1 MITIIVEKPSVARQI
16 SRVIG
21 AMERKVGYYG
31 GNNYCVTWAFGHLIQ
46 LAMPEAYGVVGYRQE
61 NLPIIPDMFQ
71 LVSRKDGKGKEDD
84 GVKEQLR
91 VIKNLF
97 EHTEKIIVATDAG
110 REGELIFRYLYQY
123 LDCHVPFQRLWI
135 SSLTDKAIKEGL
147 KNLKDGHDFDNLFL
161 SAKARSEADWL
172 VGINA
177 TQALTIAAGRGT
189 YSLGRVQT
197 PTLAMVCRRFLENK
211 NFKPTQFWQMHFTT
225 GGDGKAASKREQ
237 SQTCLNSAEREQPR
251 PKVRAVKFQ
260 TTERWDDKTTA
271 ESLYQQ
277 LKGYKSVVI
286 SKVECKEKTEE
297 PPLLYDL
304 TALQKDANV
313 KYGFTAEQ
321 TLAIAQ
327 KLYEAKVITYPRTS
341 SRYIPDDVYDEIP
354 KLLRTFQDN
363 EQWGALSMTI
373 CKPNTHSVDASKV
386 TDHHALLITG
396 EKLEHPSNDDK
407 KIYNMIVARMLEAF
421 SDKCEKQQTTITV
434 EVDGVQFVTKGTVIK
449 KAGWRFIQNEENDN
463 DRLPNWKEGQE
474 LVVSGWGLAEGKT
487 KPIPIHTEAT
497 LLSEMESCGKGID
510 DEELAQAIKECGIG
524 TPATRANIIETLINR
539 EYMIR
544 LNKQLIPTEKGL
556 FIYDLLKDKQIADV
570 AMTGQWEKVLSRI
583 ERGEYNAN
591 DFRKGIE
598 DYTGSIVQELL
609 SLEDKFEYSGI
620 GIPCPK
626 CGKGTMQFYKKVVK
640 CDNPACDCNVFR
652 EKAGKELTNDQ
663 LKALLK
669 EGKTGIIKG
678 FKSNQGNSFDAI
690 VKLNPETFQTEFS
703 FPERKKYVKKP
714 LSRK

>member
-1 MITIIVEKPSVARQI
+1 MITIIAEKPSVARQI
-16 SRVIG
+16 SRVVG

-46 LAMPEAYGVVGYRQE
+46 LAMPEAYGVTGFRRE
-61 NLPIIPDMFQ
+61 SLPIIPDVFQ
-71 LVSRKDGKGKEDD
+71 LVSRKDAHGKEDD

-197 PTLAMVCRRFLENK
+197 PTLAMVCHRFLENK

-225 GGDGKAASKREQ
+225 EGNGQ
-237 SQTCLNSAEREQPR
+237 
-251 PKVRAVKFQ
+251 AVKFQ
-260 TTERWDDKTTA
+260 TAERWNDKETA
-271 ESLYQQ
+271 ESIYQQ

-286 SKVECKEKTEE
+286 SKVECKDKTEE

-327 KLYEAKVITYPRTS
+327 KLYEAKAITYPRTS
-341 SRYIPDDVYDEIP
+341 SRYIPDDVCDEIP
-354 KLLRTFQDN
+354 KLQRTLQDN

-373 CKPNTHSVDASKV
+373 RKPNTRSVDASKV

-421 SDKCEKQQTTITV
+421 SEKCEKQQTTVTV
-434 EVDGVQFVTKGTVIK
+434 EVEGVPFTVKGTVIR
-449 KAGWRFIQNEENDN
+449 KAGWRFIQNEDTDN

-474 LVVSGWGLAEGKT
+474 LAVSGWGLAEGKT
-487 KPIPIHTEAT
+487 KPVPIHTEAT

-510 DEELAQAIKECGIG
+510 DEELAQAIKEYGIG

-556 FIYDLLKDKQIADV
+556 FIYDLLKNKQIADV
-570 AMTGQWEKVLSRI
+570 AMTGRWEQTLARI
-583 ERGEYNAN
+583 ERGEYNAE
-591 DFRKGIE
+591 DFRKSIE
-598 DYTGSIVQELL
+598 DYTGSIVHELL
-609 SLEDKFEYSGI
+609 SLEDKFEHSGI

-640 CDNPACDCNVFR
+640 CDNPACDCHVFR

-663 LKALLK
+663 LEALLTDS
-669 EGKTGIIKG
+669 KTGIIKG
-678 FKSNQGNSFDAI
+678 FKSKQGNSFDAI
-690 VKLNPETFQTEFS
+690 VRLNPETFQTEFE
-703 FPERKKYVKKP
+703 FPERKSQPKKGKT
-714 LSRK
+714 RK

>member
-1 MITIIVEKPSVARQI
+1 MITIIAEKPSVARQI
-16 SRVIG
+16 SRVVG

-46 LAMPEAYGVVGYRQE
+46 LAMPEAYGITGFRRE
-61 NLPIIPDMFQ
+61 SLPIIPDEFQ
-71 LVSRKDGKGKEDD
+71 LVNRKDAKGNEDA
-84 GVKEQLR
+84 GVKEQLK

-123 LDCHVPFQRLWI
+123 LGCHVPFQRLWI
-135 SSLTDKAIKEGL
+135 SSLTDKAIKEGM
-147 KNLKDGHDFDNLFL
+147 KNLKNGHDFDNLFL

-177 TQALTIAAGRGT
+177 TQALTIAAGKGT

-211 NFKPTQFWQMHFTT
+211 NFKPTPFWQMHFTT
-225 GGDGKAASKREQ
+225 GSDGNAI
-237 SQTCLNSAEREQPR
+237 
-251 PKVRAVKFQ
+251 KFQ
-260 TTERWDDKTTA
+260 TAERWEDKATVET
-271 ESLYQQ
+271 LYQH
-277 LKGYKSVVI
+277 LKGNKSVVI
-286 SKVECKEKTEE
+286 SKVECKDKTEE

-321 TLAIAQ
+321 TLGIAQ
-327 KLYEAKVITYPRTS
+327 KLYEAKAITYPRTS

-354 KLLRTFQDN
+354 KLLRTLADD

-373 CKPNTHSVDASKV
+373 RKPNRHSVDAAKV

-396 EKLEHPSNDDK
+396 EKQQYPSNDDK
-407 KIYNMIVARMLEAF
+407 KIYNLIVGRMLEAF
-421 SDKCEKQQTTITV
+421 SDKCIKELTTVTAKV
-434 EVDGVQFVTKGTVIK
+434 NDVPFVTKGTVIRQP
-449 KAGWRFIQNEENDN
+449 GWRFINNDETES

-474 LVVSGWGLAEGKT
+474 IPVSGWGLAEGKT
-487 KPIPIHTEAT
+487 KPVPIHTEAT
-497 LLSEMESCGKGID
+497 LLTEMESCGKGID
-510 DEELAQAIKECGIG
+510 DEELAQVIKDCGIG

-539 EYMIR
+539 EYIIR

-556 FIYDLLKDKQIADV
+556 FIYDLLKDRQIADV
-570 AMTGQWEKVLSRI
+570 AMTGQWEQSLAKI
-583 ERGEYNAN
+583 ERGEYSSD

-609 SLEDKFEYSGI
+609 SLEDKFEHSGI

-640 CDNPACDCNVFR
+640 CDNPACDCHVFR

-663 LKALLK
+663 LKALLTD
-669 EGKTGIIKG
+669 GKTGIIKG
-678 FKSNQGNSFDAI
+678 FKSKQGNSFDA
-690 VKLNPETFQTEFS
+690 VVTLNRETFQTEFS
-703 FPERKKYVKKP
+703 FPERKKSAKKGK
-714 LSRK
+714 SR

>member
-1 MITIIVEKPSVARQI
+1 MITIIAEKPSVARQI
-16 SRVIG
+16 SRVVG

-46 LAMPEAYGVVGYRQE
+46 LAMPEAYGITGFRRE
-61 NLPIIPDMFQ
+61 SLPIIPDEFQ
-71 LVSRKDGKGKEDD
+71 LVSRKDAKGNEDA
-84 GVKEQLR
+84 GVKEQLK

-123 LDCHVPFQRLWI
+123 LGCHVPFQRLWI
-135 SSLTDKAIKEGL
+135 SSLTDKAIKEGM

-177 TQALTIAAGRGT
+177 TQALTIAAGKGT
-189 YSLGRVQT
+189 YSIGRVQT

-211 NFKPTQFWQMHFTT
+211 NFKPTPFWQMHFTT
-225 GGDGKAASKREQ
+225 EEKGMSF
-237 SQTCLNSAEREQPR
+237 
-251 PKVRAVKFQ
+251 KFQ
-260 TTERWDDKTTA
+260 TAERWEDKATA
-271 ESLYQQ
+271 EALFQQ
-277 LKGYKSVVI
+277 LKGNKSVVI

-321 TLAIAQ
+321 TLGIAQ
-327 KLYEAKVITYPRTS
+327 KLYEAKAITYPRTS

-354 KLLRTFQDN
+354 KLLRTLAED

-373 CKPNTHSVDASKV
+373 RKPGRHSVDAAKV

-396 EKLEHPSNDDK
+396 EKLQYPSNDDK
-407 KIYNMIVARMLEAF
+407 KIYNLIVGRMLEAF
-421 SDKCEKQQTTITV
+421 SDKCIKELTTVTAKV
-434 EVDGVQFVTKGTVIK
+434 NDVPFVTKGTVIRQP
-449 KAGWRFIQNEENDN
+449 GWRFINNEETDS

-474 LVVSGWGLAEGKT
+474 IPVSGRGLAEGKT
-487 KPIPIHTEAT
+487 KPVPIHTEAT
-497 LLSEMESCGKGID
+497 LLTEMESCGKGID
-510 DEELAQAIKECGIG
+510 DEELAQVIKDCGIG

-539 EYMIR
+539 EYIIR

-556 FIYDLLKDKQIADV
+556 FIYDLLKQIADV
-570 AMTGQWEKVLSRI
+570 AMTGQWEQSLAKI
-583 ERGEYNAN
+583 ERGEYSPD

-598 DYTGSIVQELL
+598 DYTDSIVQELL
-609 SLEDKFEYSGI
+609 SLEDRFEHSGI

-640 CDNPACDCNVFR
+640 CDNPACDCHVFR

-663 LKALLK
+663 LKALLTD
-669 EGKTGIIKG
+669 GKTGIIKG
-678 FKSNQGNSFDAI
+678 FKSKQGNSFDA
-690 VKLNPETFQTEFS
+690 VVTLNRETFQTEFS
-703 FPERKKYVKKP
+703 FPERKKSAKKGK
-714 LSRK
+714 SR

>member
-1 MITIIVEKPSVARQI
+1 MITIIAEKPSVARQI
-16 SRVIG
+16 SRVVG

-46 LAMPEAYGVVGYRQE
+46 LAMPEAYGVTGFRRE
-61 NLPIIPDMFQ
+61 SLPIIPDVFQ
-71 LVSRKDGKGKEDD
+71 LVNRKDAKGKEDD

-123 LDCHVPFQRLWI
+123 LGCHVPFQRLWI
-135 SSLTDKAIKEGL
+135 SSLTDKAIKDGMN
-147 KNLKDGHDFDNLFL
+147 NLRDGNDFDNLYL

-177 TQALTIAAGRGT
+177 TQALTIAAGKGT

-211 NFKPTQFWQMHFTT
+211 NFVPTPFWQMHFTT
-225 GGDGKAASKREQ
+225 EGDGK
-237 SQTCLNSAEREQPR
+237 
-251 PKVRAVKFQ
+251 AVKFQ
-260 TTERWDDKTTA
+260 TADRWKDKEVA
-271 ESLYQQ
+271 EALYQK
-277 LKGYKSVVI
+277 LKSANNVTI

-304 TALQKDANV
+304 TTLQKDANI

-327 KLYEAKVITYPRTS
+327 KLYEAKAITYPRTS

-354 KLLRTFQDN
+354 KLLRTLADS

-373 CKPNTHSVDASKV
+373 RRPNRHSVDASKV

-396 EKLEHPSNDDK
+396 EKPQYPSNDDK
-407 KIYNMIVARMLEAF
+407 KIYNLIIARMLEAF
-421 SDKCEKQQTTITV
+421 SGKCVKELTTVTV
-434 EVDGVQFVTKGTVIK
+434 DVSGIPFVAKGTVIRQQ
-449 KAGWRFIQNEENDN
+449 GWRFINNDETDT
-463 DRLPNWKEGQE
+463 DRLPNWKESQE
-474 LVVSGWGLAEGKT
+474 LHVTGWGLAEGKT
-487 KPIPIHTEAT
+487 KPVAIHTEAT
-497 LLSEMESCGKGID
+497 LLSEMEHCGKNID
-510 DEELAQAIKECGIG
+510 DENLAQAIKDCGIG
-524 TPATRANIIETLINR
+524 TPATRAAIIETLINR

-556 FIYDLLKDKQIADV
+556 FIYDLLKDKQIADF
-570 AMTGQWEKVLSRI
+570 AMTGQWEQSLARI
-583 ERGEYNAN
+583 ERGEYSAEN
-591 DFRKGIE
+591 FRKGIE
-598 DYTGSIVQELL
+598 DYTGSIVGELL
-609 SLEDKFEYSGI
+609 SLEDRFVHSGI

-640 CDNPACDCNVFR
+640 CDNPACDCHVFR
-652 EKAGKELTNDQ
+652 EKAGKELTDAQ
-663 LKALLK
+663 LKDLLK
-669 EGKTGIIKG
+669 DRKTGLIKG
-678 FKSNQGNSFDAI
+678 FKSKQGNSFDAI
-690 VKLNPETFQTEFS
+690 VCLNDQFETEFS
-703 FPERKKYVKKP
+703 FPQKKKFTKKVQ
-714 LSRK
+714 SRK

>member
-1 MITIIVEKPSVARQI
+1 MITIIAEKPSVARQI
-16 SRVIG
+16 SRVVG

-46 LAMPEAYGVVGYRQE
+46 LAMPEAYGMTGFRRE
-61 NLPIIPDMFQ
+61 SLPIIPELFQ
-71 LVSRKDGKGKEDD
+71 LVSRKDAKGKEDD
-84 GVKEQLR
+84 GVKGQVR

-197 PTLAMVCRRFLENK
+197 PTLAMVCHRFLENK

-225 GGDGKAASKREQ
+225 EDDGG
-237 SQTCLNSAEREQPR
+237 
-251 PKVRAVKFQ
+251 VVKFM
-260 TTERWDDKTTA
+260 TTERWNDKATA

-277 LKGYKSVVI
+277 LKGNKNVVI
-286 SKVECKEKTEE
+286 SKVECKDKTEE

-313 KYGFTAEQ
+313 RYGFTAEQ

-327 KLYEAKVITYPRTS
+327 KLYEAKAITYPRTS

-354 KLLRTFQDN
+354 KLLRTLQDN

-373 CKPNTHSVDASKV
+373 RKPNTRSVDASKV

-421 SDKCEKQQTTITV
+421 SEKCEKQQTTIMV

-449 KAGWRFIQNEENDN
+449 KAGWRFIQNEETDN

-474 LVVSGWGLAEGKT
+474 LAVSGWGLAEGKT
-487 KPIPIHTEAT
+487 KPVPIHTEAT

-539 EYMIR
+539 EYIIR

-556 FIYDLLKDKQIADV
+556 FIYDLLKDRQIADV
-570 AMTGQWEKVLSRI
+570 AMTGQWEQSLARI

-598 DYTGSIVQELL
+598 DYTTGIVQELL
-609 SLEDKFEYSGI
+609 SLEDRFEHSGI

-640 CDNPACDCNVFR
+640 CDNPACDCHVFR

-663 LKALLK
+663 LKALLTD
-669 EGKTGIIKG
+669 GKTGIIKG
-678 FKSNQGNSFDAI
+678 FKSKQGNSFDAI

-703 FPERKKYVKKP
+703 FPERKKSAKKGK
-714 LSRK
+714 SR

>member
-1 MITIIVEKPSVARQI
+1 MITIIAEKPSVARQI
-16 SRVIG
+16 SRVVG
-21 AMERKVGYYG
+21 ATQRKVGYYG
-31 GNNYCVTWAFGHLIQ
+31 GNGYCVTWVFGHLVQ
-46 LAMPEAYGVVGYRQE
+46 LALPDAYGIKGFRRE
-61 NLPIIPDMFQ
+61 SLPIVPDDFK
-71 LVSRKDGKGKEDD
+71 LVIRQGKNADD
-84 GVKEQLR
+84 EYGVQEQIK

-97 EHTEKIIVATDAG
+97 EHSDSIIVATDAG

-135 SSLTDKAIKEGL
+135 SSLTDKAIKDGMN
-147 KNLKDGHDFDNLFL
+147 NLRNGHDFDNLYL

-177 TQALTIAAGRGT
+177 TQALTIAAGKGT

-211 NFKPTQFWQMHFTT
+211 DFVPTPFWQMHFTSE
-225 GGDGKAASKREQ
+225 GDGKA
-237 SQTCLNSAEREQPR
+237 
-251 PKVRAVKFQ
+251 VKFL
-260 TTERWDDKTTA
+260 TSERWNDKEVA
-271 ESLYQQ
+271 EALYQQ
-277 LKGYKSVVI
+277 LKGNRNVVI

-304 TALQKDANV
+304 TALQKEANI

-327 KLYEAKVITYPRTS
+327 KLYEAKAITYPRTS

-354 KLLRTFQDN
+354 KLLKTLDN
-363 EQWGALSMTI
+363 DEQWGALAMTI
-373 CKPNTHSVDASKV
+373 SKPNRRSVDASKV

-407 KIYNMIVARMLEAF
+407 KIYNMIVSRMLEAF
-421 SDKCEKQQTTITV
+421 SEKCVKELTAVTIDINDV
-434 EVDGVQFVTKGTVIK
+434 SFVAKGTVIH
-449 KAGWRFIQNEENDN
+449 KAGWRFINNDETDT
-463 DRLPNWKEGQE
+463 DRLPNWNEGCE
-474 LVVSGWGLAEGKT
+474 LPISGWGLAEGKT
-487 KPIPIHTEAT
+487 KAVPIHTEAT
-497 LLSEMESCGKGID
+497 LLSEMENCGKSVD
-510 DEELAQAIKECGIG
+510 DNSISEALKDCGIG
-524 TPATRANIIETLINR
+524 TPATRAAIIETLINR

-570 AMTGQWEKVLSRI
+570 AMTGQWEQSLAGI
-583 ERGEYNAN
+583 ERGEYSAE

-598 DYTGSIVQELL
+598 DYTGSIVGELL
-609 SLEDKFEYSGI
+609 SLEERFEHSGI

-640 CDNPACDCNVFR
+640 CDNPACDCHVFR

-663 LKALLK
+663 LKALLTD
-669 EGKTGIIKG
+669 GRTGIIKD
-678 FKSNQGNSFDAI
+678 FKSKQGNSFDA
-690 VKLNPETFQTEFS
+690 VVTLNRETFQTEFS
-703 FPERKKYVKKP
+703 FPERKSQSKKGK
-714 LSRK
+714 SRK

>member
-1 MITIIVEKPSVARQI
+1 MCKTTESIYYHTMITIIAEKPSVARQI
-16 SRVIG
+16 SRVVG

-46 LAMPEAYGVVGYRQE
+46 LAMPEAYGVVGFRQE

-71 LVSRKDGKGKEDD
+71 LVSRKDAKGKEDD

-177 TQALTIAAGRGT
+177 TQALTIAAGRDT

-225 GGDGKAASKREQ
+225 EGDGNAI
-237 SQTCLNSAEREQPR
+237 
-251 PKVRAVKFQ
+251 KFL
-260 TTERWDDKTTA
+260 TTGRWNDKTKA
-271 ESLYQQ
+271 ENLYQQ
-277 LKGYKSVVI
+277 LKGYKSAVI
-286 SKVECKEKTEE
+286 SKVECKEKAEE

-313 KYGFTAEQ
+313 RYGFTAEQ
-321 TLAIAQ
+321 TLAIVQ
-327 KLYEAKVITYPRTS
+327 KLYEAKAITYPRTS
-341 SRYIPDDVYDEIP
+341 SRFIPDDVYDEIP
-354 KLLRTFQDN
+354 KLLRTLQDN

-373 CKPNTHSVDASKV
+373 RKPNTHSVDASKV

-396 EKLEHPSNDDK
+396 EKQEHPSNDDK

-421 SDKCEKQQTTITV
+421 SEKCEKQQTTIAV

-449 KAGWRFIQNEENDN
+449 KAGWRFIQNEETDN

-487 KPIPIHTEAT
+487 KPVPIHTEAT
-497 LLSEMESCGKGID
+497 LLSEMESCGKGIE

-524 TPATRANIIETLINR
+524 TPATRASIIETLISR

-556 FIYDLLKDKQIADV
+556 FIYDLLKDKQIANV
-570 AMTGQWEKVLSRI
+570 AMTGQWEQTLARI
-583 ERGEYNAN
+583 ERGEYSSD

-598 DYTGSIVQELL
+598 DYTTDIVQELL
-609 SLEDKFEYSGI
+609 SLEDKFEHSGI

-640 CDNPACDCNVFR
+640 CDNPACECHVFR

-663 LKALLK
+663 LKALLT

-678 FKSNQGNSFDAI
+678 FKSKQGNAFDAVVI
-690 VKLNPETFQTEFS
+690 LNRETYQTEFS
-703 FPERKKYVKKP
+703 FPEQKKNVKKP

>member
-1 MITIIVEKPSVARQI
+1 MITIIAEKPSVARQI
-16 SRVIG
+16 SRVVG

-46 LAMPEAYGVVGYRQE
+46 LAMPEAYGVVGFLQE

-71 LVSRKDGKGKEDD
+71 LVSRKNAKGKEDD

-123 LDCHVPFQRLWI
+123 LGCHVPFQRLWI

-197 PTLAMVCRRFLENK
+197 PTLAMVCHRFLENK

-225 GGDGKAASKREQ
+225 EDKSK
-237 SQTCLNSAEREQPR
+237 
-251 PKVRAVKFQ
+251 AVKFQ
-260 TTERWDDKTTA
+260 TTERWNDKETA
-271 ESLYQQ
+271 ESIYQQ

-286 SKVECKEKTEE
+286 SKVECKDKTEE

-327 KLYEAKVITYPRTS
+327 KLYEAKAITYPRTS

-354 KLLRTFQDN
+354 KLLRTLQDN

-373 CKPNTHSVDASKV
+373 RKPNTRSVDASKV

-396 EKLEHPSNDDK
+396 EKLGHPSNDDK

-434 EVDGVQFVTKGTVIK
+434 EVDGVQFVIKGTVLK
-449 KAGWRFIQNEENDN
+449 EAGWRFIQNEETDN
-463 DRLPNWKEGQE
+463 NHLPNWKEGQE
-474 LVVSGWGLAEGKT
+474 LAISGWGLAEGKT
-487 KPIPIHTEAT
+487 KPVPIHTEAS
-497 LLSEMESCGKGID
+497 LLSEMESCGKGIN

-556 FIYDLLKDKQIADV
+556 FIYGLLKDKQIADV
-570 AMTGQWEKVLSRI
+570 AMTGQWEKALSRI

-598 DYTGSIVQELL
+598 DFTGCIVQELL
-609 SLEDKFEYSGI
+609 SLEDKFEHSGI
-620 GIPCPK
+620 GITCPK

-640 CDNPACDCNVFR
+640 CDNPACDCHVFR

-663 LKALLK
+663 LKALLTD
-669 EGKTGIIKG
+669 GKTGIIKG
-678 FKSNQGNSFDAI
+678 FKSKQGNSFDAI

-703 FPERKKYVKKP
+703 FPERKKSAKKGK
-714 LSRK
+714 SR

>member
-1 MITIIVEKPSVARQI
+1 MITIIAEKPSVARQI
-16 SRVIG
+16 SRVVG

-46 LAMPEAYGVVGYRQE
+46 LAMPEAYGVTGFRRE
-61 NLPIIPDMFQ
+61 SLPIIPEMFQ
-71 LVSRKDGKGKEDD
+71 LVSRKDAKGKEDD

-123 LDCHVPFQRLWI
+123 LGCHVPFQRLWI

-197 PTLAMVCRRFLENK
+197 PTLAMVCHRFLENK

-225 GGDGKAASKREQ
+225 EGDGK
-237 SQTCLNSAEREQPR
+237 
-251 PKVRAVKFQ
+251 AVKFQ
-260 TTERWDDKTTA
+260 TTERWNDKETA

-277 LKGYKSVVI
+277 LKGNKNVVI
-286 SKVECKEKTEE
+286 TKVECKEKTEE

-327 KLYEAKVITYPRTS
+327 KLYEAKAITYPRTS

-354 KLLRTFQDN
+354 KLLRTLQDN

-373 CKPNTHSVDASKV
+373 RKPNSHSVDASKV

-407 KIYNMIVARMLEAF
+407 IIYNMIVARMLEAF
-421 SDKCEKQQTTITV
+421 SEKCEKQQTTVTV
-434 EVDGVQFVTKGTVIK
+434 EVEGVPFTVKGTVIR
-449 KAGWRFIQNEENDN
+449 KAGWRFIQNEDTDN

-474 LVVSGWGLAEGKT
+474 LAVSGWGLAEGKT
-487 KPIPIHTEAT
+487 KPVPIHTEAT

-570 AMTGQWEKVLSRI
+570 AMTGRWEQTLARI
-583 ERGEYNAN
+583 EQGEYGAN

-598 DYTGSIVQELL
+598 DYTAGIVQELL
-609 SLEDKFEYSGI
+609 SLEDKFEHSGI

-640 CDNPACDCNVFR
+640 CDNPACDCHVFR
-652 EKAGKELTNDQ
+652 EKAGKELTDAQ
-663 LKALLK
+663 LKDLIRD
-669 EGKTGIIKG
+669 GKTGIIKG
-678 FKSNQGNSFDAI
+678 FKSKQGNSFDA
-690 VKLNPETFQTEFS
+690 VVTFNRETYQTEFS
-703 FPERKKYVKKP
+703 FPERKKSVKKP

>member
-1 MITIIVEKPSVARQI
+1 MYKTTESIYNHTMITIIAEKPSVARQI
-16 SRVIG
+16 SRVVG

-46 LAMPEAYGVVGYRQE
+46 LAMPEAYGVAGFRRE
-61 NLPIIPDMFQ
+61 SLPIIPDMFQ
-71 LVSRKDGKGKEDD
+71 LVSRKDAKGKEDD

-123 LDCHVPFQRLWI
+123 LGCNVPFQRLWI

-147 KNLKDGHDFDNLFL
+147 KNLKDGHDFDKLFL

-197 PTLAMVCRRFLENK
+197 PTLAMVCHRFLENK
-211 NFKPTQFWQMHFTT
+211 KFKPTQFWQMHFTT
-225 GGDGKAASKREQ
+225 GGDGKA
-237 SQTCLNSAEREQPR
+237 
-251 PKVRAVKFQ
+251 VKFL
-260 TTERWDDKTTA
+260 TADRWNDKTTA
-271 ESLYQQ
+271 ENLYQQ

-286 SKVECKEKTEE
+286 SKVECKEKAEE

-304 TALQKDANV
+304 TTLQKDANV
-313 KYGFTAEQ
+313 RYGFTAEQ
-321 TLAIAQ
+321 TLTIAQ
-327 KLYEAKVITYPRTS
+327 KLYEAKAITYPRTS
-341 SRYIPDDVYDEIP
+341 SRYISDDVYDEIP
-354 KLLRTFQDN
+354 KLLRTLQNN

-373 CKPNTHSVDASKV
+373 RKPNTHSVDASKV

-434 EVDGVQFVTKGTVIK
+434 KVDGVQFVTKGTVIK
-449 KAGWRFIQNEENDN
+449 KAGWRFIQNEETNN

-474 LVVSGWGLAEGKT
+474 LAVSGWGMAEGKT
-487 KPIPIHTEAT
+487 KPVPIHTEAT
-497 LLSEMESCGKGID
+497 LLSEMESCGKGIE
-510 DEELAQAIKECGIG
+510 DEELAKAIKECGIG

-570 AMTGQWEKVLSRI
+570 AMTGQWEKALSRI
-583 ERGEYNAN
+583 ERGEYNSN

-609 SLEDKFEYSGI
+609 SLEDKFEHSGI

-640 CDNPACDCNVFR
+640 CDNPACDCHVFR
-652 EKAGKELTNDQ
+652 EKAGKELTNEQ
-663 LKALLK
+663 LKALLA

-678 FKSNQGNSFDAI
+678 FKSKQGNSFDAVVI
-690 VKLNPETFQTEFS
+690 LNRETYQTEFS

>member
-1 MITIIVEKPSVARQI
+1 MITIIAEKPSVARQI
-16 SRVIG
+16 SRVVG

-31 GNNYCVTWAFGHLIQ
+31 GNGYCVTWAFGHLIQ
-46 LAMPEAYGVVGYRQE
+46 LAMPEAYGITGFRRE
-61 NLPIIPDMFQ
+61 SLPIMPQELQ
-71 LVSRKDGKGKEDD
+71 LVTRKDGKGKEDD

-97 EHTEKIIVATDAG
+97 AHSDSIIVATDAG

-147 KNLKDGHDFDNLFL
+147 KNLKDGHDFDNLYL

-177 TQALTIAAGRGT
+177 TQALTIAAGKGT

-197 PTLAMVCRRFLENK
+197 PTLAMVCRRFTENK
-211 NFKPTQFWQMHFTT
+211 DFKPKAFWQMHFTT
-225 GGDGKAASKREQ
+225 EGDSK
-237 SQTCLNSAEREQPR
+237 
-251 PKVRAVKFQ
+251 AVKFQ
-260 TTERWDDKTTA
+260 TTERWEDKATA
-271 ESLYQQ
+271 EALYQQ
-277 LKGYKSVVI
+277 LKENKSVVI

-313 KYGFTAEQ
+313 KYVFTAEQ
-321 TLAIAQ
+321 TLGIAQ
-327 KLYEAKVITYPRTS
+327 KLYEAKAITYPRTS

-354 KLLRTFQDN
+354 KLLRTLADN

-373 CKPNTHSVDASKV
+373 RKPNRHSVDAAKV

-396 EKLEHPSNDDK
+396 EKLQYPSNDDK
-407 KIYNMIVARMLEAF
+407 KIYNLIVGRMLEAF
-421 SDKCEKQQTTITV
+421 SDKCIKELTTVTA
-434 EVDGVQFVTKGTVIK
+434 EVNDVPFVTKGTVIRQP
-449 KAGWRFIQNEENDN
+449 GWRFINNDETDS
-463 DRLPNWKEGQE
+463 DRLPNLKEGQE
-474 LVVSGWGLAEGKT
+474 IPVSGWGLTEGKT
-487 KPIPIHTEAT
+487 KPTPIHTEAT
-497 LLSEMESCGKGID
+497 LLTEMESCGKGIG
-510 DEELAQAIKECGIG
+510 DEELAQAIKDCGIG

-556 FIYDLLKDKQIADV
+556 FIYDLLKDRQIADV
-570 AMTGQWEKVLSRI
+570 AMTGQWEQSLARI
-583 ERGEYNAN
+583 ERGEYSAD

-598 DYTGSIVQELL
+598 DYTTGIVQELL
-609 SLEDKFEYSGI
+609 SLEDKFEHSGI

-626 CGKGTMQFYKKVVK
+626 CGKGTTQFYKKVVK
-640 CDNPACDCNVFR
+640 CDNPACDCHVFR

-663 LKALLK
+663 LKALLTD
-669 EGKTGIIKG
+669 GKTGIVKG
-678 FKSNQGNSFDAI
+678 FKSKQGNSFDAI
-690 VKLNPETFQTEFS
+690 VKLNPETFLTEFE
-703 FPERKKYVKKP
+703 FPERKKSAKKP
-714 LSRK
+714 QSRK

>member
-1 MITIIVEKPSVARQI
+1 MITIIAEKPSVARQI
-16 SRVIG
+16 SRVVG

-46 LAMPEAYGVVGYRQE
+46 LAMPEAYGVTGFRRE
-61 NLPIIPDMFQ
+61 ALPIIPDVFQ
-71 LVSRKDGKGKEDD
+71 LVSRKDAKGKEDN

-123 LDCHVPFQRLWI
+123 LGCHVPFQRLWI

-147 KNLKDGHDFDNLFL
+147 KNLKDGHDYDNLFL

-177 TQALTIAAGRGT
+177 TQALTIAAGKGT

-211 NFKPTQFWQMHFTT
+211 NFVPTPFWQMHFTT
-225 GGDGKAASKREQ
+225 EGDGE
-237 SQTCLNSAEREQPR
+237 
-251 PKVRAVKFQ
+251 AVKFM
-260 TTERWDDKTTA
+260 TAERWKNKADA
-271 ESLYQQ
+271 ETFYQK
-277 LKGYKSVVI
+277 LKSANSVAI
-286 SKVECKEKTEE
+286 TKVECKEKTEE

-304 TALQKDANV
+304 TTLQKDANV

-327 KLYEAKVITYPRTS
+327 KLYEAKAITYPRTS

-354 KLLRTFQDN
+354 KLLRTLTDN

-373 CKPNTHSVDASKV
+373 RKPNRHSVDASKV

-396 EKLEHPSNDDK
+396 EKPQYPSNDDK
-407 KIYNMIVARMLEAF
+407 NIYNLIVARMLEAF
-421 SDKCEKQQTTITV
+421 SDKCVKELTTITV
-434 EVDGVQFVTKGTVIK
+434 DVDGIPFVAMGTVIRQQ
-449 KAGWRFIQNEENDN
+449 GWRFIMNEDTDA

-474 LVVSGWGLAEGKT
+474 LHVTGWGLAEGKT
-487 KPIPIHTEAT
+487 KP
-497 LLSEMESCGKGID
+497 
-510 DEELAQAIKECGIG
+510 
-524 TPATRANIIETLINR
+524 TRAAIIETLINR

-544 LNKQLIPTEKGL
+544 LNKHLIPTEKGL

-570 AMTGQWEKVLSRI
+570 AMTGQWEQSLARI
-583 ERGEYNAN
+583 ERGEYSAE

-598 DYTGSIVQELL
+598 DYTGSIVSELL
-609 SLEDKFEYSGI
+609 SLEDRFEHNGI

-640 CDNPACDCNVFR
+640 CDNPACDCHVFR
-652 EKAGKELTNDQ
+652 EK
-663 LKALLK
+663 
-669 EGKTGIIKG
+669 
-678 FKSNQGNSFDAI
+678 S
-690 VKLNPETFQTEFS
+690 
-703 FPERKKYVKKP
+703 
-714 LSRK
+714 

>member
-1 MITIIVEKPSVARQI
+1 MIST
-16 SRVIG
+16 
-21 AMERKVGYYG
+21 
-31 GNNYCVTWAFGHLIQ
+31 
-46 LAMPEAYGVVGYRQE
+46 
-61 NLPIIPDMFQ
+61 
-71 LVSRKDGKGKEDD
+71 
-84 GVKEQLR
+84 
-91 VIKNLF
+91 
-97 EHTEKIIVATDAG
+97 
-110 REGELIFRYLYQY
+110 
-123 LDCHVPFQRLWI
+123 I
-135 SSLTDKAIKEGL
+135 SSCLPK
-147 KNLKDGHDFDNLFL
+147 H
-161 SAKARSEADWL
+161 ADWL

-197 PTLAMVCRRFLENK
+197 PTMAMVCRRFLENK

-225 GGDGKAASKREQ
+225 GGDGKA
-237 SQTCLNSAEREQPR
+237 
-251 PKVRAVKFQ
+251 VKFL
-260 TTERWDDKTTA
+260 TADRWNDKTTA
-271 ESLYQQ
+271 ENLYQQ
-277 LKGYKSVVI
+277 LKGNKSVVI
-286 SKVECKEKTEE
+286 SKVECKEKADE

-313 KYGFTAEQ
+313 RYGFTAEQ
-321 TLAIAQ
+321 TLTIAQ

-354 KLLRTFQDN
+354 KLLRTLQDN

-373 CKPNTHSVDASKV
+373 RKPNTHSVNASKV

-449 KAGWRFIQNEENDN
+449 KAGWRFIQNEETDN

-474 LVVSGWGLAEGKT
+474 LAVSGWGLAEGKT
-487 KPIPIHTEAT
+487 KPVPIHTEAT
-497 LLSEMESCGKGID
+497 LLSEMESCGKGIE

-544 LNKQLIPTEKGL
+544 LNRQLIPTEKGL

-570 AMTGQWEKVLSRI
+570 AMTGQWEQSLARI
-583 ERGEYNAN
+583 ERGEYSAK

-598 DYTGSIVQELL
+598 DYTGCIVQELL
-609 SLEDKFEYSGI
+609 SLEDKFQHSGI

-626 CGKGTMQFYKKVVK
+626 CGKGTMLFYKKVVK
-640 CDNPACDCNVFR
+640 CDNPACDCHVFR

-663 LKALLK
+663 LKSLLT
-669 EGKTGIIKG
+669 EGRTGIIKG
-678 FKSNQGNSFDAI
+678 FKSKQGNSFDA
-690 VKLNPETFQTEFS
+690 VVTLNGETFQTEFS
-703 FPERKKYVKKP
+703 FPERKKTSKKP
-714 LSRK
+714 QSRK

>member
-1 MITIIVEKPSVARQI
+1 MITIIAEKPSVARQI
-16 SRVIG
+16 SRVVG

-46 LAMPEAYGVVGYRQE
+46 LAMPEAYGITGFRRE
-61 NLPIIPDMFQ
+61 SLPIIPDEFQ
-71 LVSRKDGKGKEDD
+71 LISRKDAKGKENE
-84 GVKEQLR
+84 GVKEQLK

-147 KNLKDGHDFDNLFL
+147 KNLKDGHDFDNLYL

-177 TQALTIAAGRGT
+177 TQALTIAAGKGT

-197 PTLAMVCRRFLENK
+197 PTLAMVCRRFRENK
-211 NFKPTQFWQMHFTT
+211 DFKPQAFWQMHFTT
-225 GGDGKAASKREQ
+225 EGDGK
-237 SQTCLNSAEREQPR
+237 
-251 PKVRAVKFQ
+251 AVKFQ
-260 TTERWDDKTTA
+260 TTDRWEDKANA
-271 ESLYQQ
+271 ETLYQQ
-277 LKGYKSVVI
+277 LKGNKSVVI
-286 SKVECKEKTEE
+286 TKVECKEKTEE

-304 TALQKDANV
+304 TSLQKDANV

-327 KLYEAKVITYPRTS
+327 KLYEAKAITYPRTS

-354 KLLRTFQDN
+354 KLLRTLADN

-373 CKPNTHSVDASKV
+373 RKPSRRSVDASKV

-396 EKLEHPSNDDK
+396 EKPQYPSNDDK
-407 KIYNMIVARMLEAF
+407 KIYNLIVGRMLEAF
-421 SDKCEKQQTTITV
+421 SDKCVKQMTTVTI
-434 EVDGVQFVTKGTVIK
+434 EIDGVPFVAKGMVIQQS
-449 KAGWRFIQNEENDN
+449 GWRFINNEETNT
-463 DRLPNWKEGQE
+463 DRLPNWKEGQM
-474 LVVSGWGLAEGKT
+474 LPVTGWGLAEGKT
-487 KPIPIHTEAT
+487 KPLPIHTEAT
-497 LLSEMESCGKGID
+497 LLSEMESCGKGIE
-510 DEELAQAIKECGIG
+510 DEELAHAIKECGIG
-524 TPATRANIIETLINR
+524 TPATRANIIETLIAR

-556 FIYDLLKDKQIADV
+556 FIYDLLKDRQITDV
-570 AMTGQWEKVLSRI
+570 TMTGQWEQSLARI
-583 ERGEYNAN
+583 ERGEYSAE

-598 DYTGSIVQELL
+598 NYTGSIVQELL
-609 SLEDKFEYSGI
+609 SLEDRFDHSGI

-640 CDNPACDCNVFR
+640 CDNPACDCHIFR

-663 LKALLK
+663 LKALLT
-669 EGKTGIIKG
+669 EGRTGIIKG
-678 FKSNQGNSFDAI
+678 FKSKQGNSFDA
-690 VKLNPETFQTEFS
+690 VVTLNRDTFQTEFS
-703 FPERKKYVKKP
+703 FPERKKSAKKP
-714 LSRK
+714 QSRK

>member
-1 MITIIVEKPSVARQI
+1 MITIIAEKPSVARQI
-16 SRVIG
+16 SRVVG
-21 AMERKVGYYG
+21 ALERKVGYYG

-46 LAMPEAYGVVGYRQE
+46 LAMPEAYGVAGFRQE

-71 LVSRKDGKGKEDD
+71 LVSRKDSKGKEDD

-135 SSLTDKAIKEGL
+135 SSLTDKAIKEGM

-177 TQALTIAAGRGT
+177 TQALTIAAGKGT

-225 GGDGKAASKREQ
+225 EGDGK
-237 SQTCLNSAEREQPR
+237 
-251 PKVRAVKFQ
+251 AVKFQ
-260 TTERWDDKTTA
+260 TTERWNDKETA
-271 ESLYQQ
+271 ESLYQK
-277 LKGYKSVVI
+277 LKGNKSVVI
-286 SKVECKEKTEE
+286 SKVECKEKAEE

-313 KYGFTAEQ
+313 RYGFTAEQ
-321 TLAIAQ
+321 TLTIAQ

-354 KLLRTFQDN
+354 KLLRTLQDN

-373 CKPNTHSVDASKV
+373 RKPNTHSVDDSKV

-449 KAGWRFIQNEENDN
+449 KAGWRFIQNEETDN
-463 DRLPNWKEGQE
+463 DRLPNWKEGLE
-474 LVVSGWGLAEGKT
+474 LAVSGWGLAEGKT
-487 KPIPIHTEAT
+487 KPVPIHTEAT
-497 LLSEMESCGKGID
+497 LLSEMESCGKGIN

-524 TPATRANIIETLINR
+524 TPATRASIIETLIAR

-556 FIYDLLKDKQIADV
+556 FIYDLLKGKQIANV
-570 AMTGQWEKVLSRI
+570 AMTGQWEKALSRI

-609 SLEDKFEYSGI
+609 SLEDKFEHSSI

-640 CDNPACDCNVFR
+640 CDNPACDCHVFR

-663 LKALLK
+663 LKALLTD
-669 EGKTGIIKG
+669 GKTGIIKG
-678 FKSNQGNSFDAI
+678 FKSKQGNSFDAVVI
-690 VKLNPETFQTEFS
+690 LNRETFQTEFS
-703 FPERKKYVKKP
+703 FPERKKTAKKGK
-714 LSRK
+714 SR

>member
-1 MITIIVEKPSVARQI
+1 MITIIAEKPSVARQI
-16 SRVIG
+16 SRVVG

-46 LAMPEAYGVVGYRQE
+46 LAMPEAYGVTGFRRE
-61 NLPIIPDMFQ
+61 ALPIIPDVFQ
-71 LVSRKDGKGKEDD
+71 LVSRKDAKGKEDD

-123 LDCHVPFQRLWI
+123 LGCHVPFQRLWI

-147 KNLKDGHDFDNLFL
+147 KNLKDGHDYDNLFL

-177 TQALTIAAGRGT
+177 TQALTIAAGKGT

-211 NFKPTQFWQMHFTT
+211 NFVPTLFWQMHFTT
-225 GGDGKAASKREQ
+225 EGDGE
-237 SQTCLNSAEREQPR
+237 
-251 PKVRAVKFQ
+251 AVKFLAA
-260 TTERWDDKTTA
+260 ERWKDRADA
-271 ESLYQQ
+271 EAVYQK
-277 LKGYKSVVI
+277 LKSANSVAI
-286 SKVECKEKTEE
+286 TKVECKEKTEE

-304 TALQKDANV
+304 TTLQKDANV
-313 KYGFTAEQ
+313 RYGFTAEQ
-321 TLAIAQ
+321 TMTIAQ
-327 KLYEAKVITYPRTS
+327 KLYEAKAITYPRTS
-341 SRYIPDDVYDEIP
+341 RSYIPDDVYDEIP
-354 KLLRTFQDN
+354 KLLRTLADN
-363 EQWGALSMTI
+363 EQWGALSMTVR
-373 CKPNTHSVDASKV
+373 KPNRHSVDASKV

-396 EKLEHPSNDDK
+396 EKPQYPSNDDK
-407 KIYNMIVARMLEAF
+407 KIYNLIIARMLEAF
-421 SDKCEKQQTTITV
+421 SDKCVKELTTVTV
-434 EVDGVQFVTKGTVIK
+434 DVDGIPFVAKGTVIRQQ
-449 KAGWRFIQNEENDN
+449 GWRFIMNEDTDA

-474 LVVSGWGLAEGKT
+474 LHVTGWGLAEGKT
-487 KPIPIHTEAT
+487 KPAAIHTEAT
-497 LLSEMESCGKGID
+497 LLSEMEHCGKSID
-510 DEELAQAIKECGIG
+510 DEELAQAIKDCGIG
-524 TPATRANIIETLINR
+524 TPATRAAIIETLINR

-570 AMTGQWEKVLSRI
+570 AMTGLWEQTLARI
-583 ERGEYNAN
+583 ERGEYSAE

-598 DYTGSIVQELL
+598 DYTGSIIRELL
-609 SLEDKFEYSGI
+609 SLEDRFEHNGI

-640 CDNPACDCNVFR
+640 CDNPACDCHVFR

-663 LKALLK
+663 LKALLTDRR
-669 EGKTGIIKG
+669 TGLIKG
-678 FKSNQGNSFDAI
+678 FKSKQGNSFDA
-690 VKLNPETFQTEFS
+690 VVTLNRETFHIELS
-703 FPERKKYVKKP
+703 FPEQKSQPKKGK
-714 LSRK
+714 SRK

>member
-1 MITIIVEKPSVARQI
+1 MITIIAEKPSVARQI
-16 SRVIG
+16 SRVVG
-21 AMERKVGYYG
+21 ATQRKVGYYG
-31 GNNYCVTWAFGHLIQ
+31 GNGYCVTWAFGHLIQ
-46 LAMPEAYGVVGYRQE
+46 LAMPEVYGVTGFRRDA
-61 NLPIIPDMFQ
+61 LPIIPNEFQ
-71 LVSRKDGKGKEDD
+71 LVIRKNLKGDEELSLN
-84 GVKEQLR
+84 EQ
-91 VIKNLF
+91 VYTIKNLF
-97 EHTEKIIVATDAG
+97 EHSDYIIVATDAG
-110 REGELIFRYLYQY
+110 REGELIFRYVYQY
-123 LDCHVPFQRLWI
+123 LDCHTPFKRLWI

-147 KNLKDGHDFDNLFL
+147 DSLRDGHEYDNLFL
-161 SAKARSEADWL
+161 AAKARSEADWL

-211 NFKPTQFWQMHFTT
+211 NFKPTKLWQMHFTT
-225 GGDGKAASKREQ
+225 EGDGK
-237 SQTCLNSAEREQPR
+237 
-251 PKVRAVKFQ
+251 AVKFQ
-260 TTERWDDKTTA
+260 TAERWNDKETA

-277 LKGYKSVVI
+277 LKGNKSVVI

-327 KLYEAKVITYPRTS
+327 KLYEAKTITYPRTS
-341 SRYIPDDVYDEIP
+341 SRYIPDDVFDEIP
-354 KLLRTFQDN
+354 KLLRTLEDN

-373 CKPNTHSVDASKV
+373 RKPNRRSVDTSKV

-421 SDKCEKQQTTITV
+421 SEKCEKLQTTVTV
-434 EVDGVQFVTKGTVIK
+434 EVEGVPFVVKGTVIK
-449 KAGWRFIQNEENDN
+449 KSGWRFIQNEETDN

-474 LVVSGWGLAEGKT
+474 LVASGWGLAEGKT
-487 KPIPIHTEAT
+487 KPKPIHTEAT

-510 DEELAQAIKECGIG
+510 DEEQAQAIKECGIG
-524 TPATRANIIETLINR
+524 TPATRANIIETLIAR

-570 AMTGQWEKVLSRI
+570 AMTGQWEQALTRI
-583 ERGEYNAN
+583 EQGEYNAD
-591 DFRKGIE
+591 DFRKDIE
-598 DYTGSIVQELL
+598 NYTGSIVNELL
-609 SLEDKFEYSGI
+609 SLEDKFEHSGI

-626 CGKGTMQFYKKVVK
+626 CGKGTMQFYKKIVK
-640 CDNPACDCNVFR
+640 CDNPACDCHVFR
-652 EKAGKELTNDQ
+652 EKAGKELTDAQ
-663 LKALLK
+663 LKALLT
-669 EGKTGIIKG
+669 EGRTGLIKG
-678 FKSNQGNSFDAI
+678 FKSKQGNSFDA
-690 VKLNPETFQTEFS
+690 VVRLNDQFETEFS
-703 FPERKKYVKKP
+703 FPERKKSVKKP

>member
-1 MITIIVEKPSVARQI
+1 MYKTTESIYYHTMITIIAEKPSVARQI
-16 SRVIG
+16 SRVVD

-46 LAMPEAYGVVGYRQE
+46 LAMPEAYGMTGFRRE

-71 LVSRKDGKGKEDD
+71 LVSRKDAKGKDDD

-177 TQALTIAAGRGT
+177 TQALTIAAGKGT

-225 GGDGKAASKREQ
+225 EGDGKA
-237 SQTCLNSAEREQPR
+237 
-251 PKVRAVKFQ
+251 VKFL
-260 TTERWDDKTTA
+260 TADRWNDKTTA
-271 ESLYQQ
+271 ENLYQQ
-277 LKGYKSVVI
+277 LKGNKSVVI
-286 SKVECKEKTEE
+286 SKVECREKAEE

-313 KYGFTAEQ
+313 RYGFTAEQ
-321 TLAIAQ
+321 TLTIAQ

-341 SRYIPDDVYDEIP
+341 SRYISDDVYDEIP
-354 KLLRTFQDN
+354 KLLRTLQDN

-373 CKPNTHSVDASKV
+373 RKPNTHSVDASKV

-421 SDKCEKQQTTITV
+421 SDKCEKQLTTITV
-434 EVDGVQFVTKGTVIK
+434 EVDGVQFLTKGTVIR
-449 KAGWRFIQNEENDN
+449 KAGWRFIQNEETDN

-474 LVVSGWGLAEGKT
+474 LAVSGWGMAEGKT
-487 KPIPIHTEAT
+487 KPVPIHTEAT
-497 LLSEMESCGKGID
+497 LLSEMESCGKGIE

-570 AMTGQWEKVLSRI
+570 VMTGQWEQSLARI
-583 ERGEYNAN
+583 ERGEYSAE

-609 SLEDKFEYSGI
+609 SLEDKFEHSGI

-640 CDNPACDCNVFR
+640 CDNPACDCHLFR
-652 EKAGKELTNDQ
+652 EKAGKELTNEQ

-669 EGKTGIIKG
+669 EGKTGVVKG
-678 FKSNQGNSFDAI
+678 FKSKQGNSFDAI
-690 VKLNPETFQTEFS
+690 VKLNSETFQIKFE
-703 FPERKKYVKKP
+703 FPERKKPARKP

>member
-1 MITIIVEKPSVARQI
+1 MITIIAEKPSVARQI
-16 SRVIG
+16 SRVVG

-46 LAMPEAYGVVGYRQE
+46 LAMPEAYGITGFRRE
-61 NLPIIPDMFQ
+61 SLPIMPNEFQ
-71 LVSRKDGKGKEDD
+71 LVSRKDTKGKEDA
-84 GVKEQLR
+84 GVKEQLK

-123 LDCHVPFQRLWI
+123 LDCHIPFQRLWI

-147 KNLKDGHDFDNLFL
+147 KNLKDGHDFDNLYL

-177 TQALTIAAGRGT
+177 TQALTIAAGKGT

-197 PTLAMVCRRFLENK
+197 PTLAMVCRRFTENK
-211 NFKPTQFWQMHFTT
+211 DFKPKAFWQMHFTT
-225 GGDGKAASKREQ
+225 EGDGG
-237 SQTCLNSAEREQPR
+237 
-251 PKVRAVKFQ
+251 AVKFQ
-260 TTERWDDKTTA
+260 TSDRWEDKATA
-271 ESLYQQ
+271 ENLYQQ
-277 LKGYKSVVI
+277 LKGNKSVVI
-286 SKVECKEKTEE
+286 TKVECKEKTEE

-321 TLAIAQ
+321 TLGIAQ
-327 KLYEAKVITYPRTS
+327 KLYEAKAITYPRTS

-354 KLLRTFQDN
+354 KLLRTLADN

-373 CKPNTHSVDASKV
+373 RKPSRHSVDASKV

-396 EKLEHPSNDDK
+396 EKLQYPSNDDK
-407 KIYNMIVARMLEAF
+407 KIYNLIVGRMLEAF
-421 SDKCEKQQTTITV
+421 SDKCIKELTTVTAKV
-434 EVDGVQFVTKGTVIK
+434 NDVPFVTKGTVIRQP
-449 KAGWRFIQNEENDN
+449 GWRFINNEETDS

-474 LVVSGWGLAEGKT
+474 IPVSGWGLAEGKT
-487 KPIPIHTEAT
+487 KPTPIHTEAT

-510 DEELAQAIKECGIG
+510 DEELAQAIKDCGIG

-556 FIYDLLKDKQIADV
+556 FIYDLLKDRQIADV
-570 AMTGQWEKVLSRI
+570 AMTGQWEQSLAKI
-583 ERGEYNAN
+583 ERGEYSPD

-609 SLEDKFEYSGI
+609 SLEDKFEHSGI

-640 CDNPACDCNVFR
+640 CDNPACDCHVFR

-663 LKALLK
+663 LKALLTD
-669 EGKTGIIKG
+669 GKTGIIKG
-678 FKSNQGNSFDAI
+678 FKSKQGNSFDA
-690 VKLNPETFQTEFS
+690 VVTLNRETFQTEFS
-703 FPERKKYVKKP
+703 FPERKKTAKKGK
-714 LSRK
+714 SR

>member
-1 MITIIVEKPSVARQI
+1 MITIIAEKPSVARQI
-16 SRVIG
+16 SRVVG

-46 LAMPEAYGVVGYRQE
+46 LAMPEAYGVTGFRRE
-61 NLPIIPDMFQ
+61 SLPIIPEMFQ
-71 LVSRKDGKGKEDD
+71 LVSRKDAKGKEDD

-197 PTLAMVCRRFLENK
+197 PTLAMVCHRFLENK

-225 GGDGKAASKREQ
+225 EGDGKAI
-237 SQTCLNSAEREQPR
+237 
-251 PKVRAVKFQ
+251 KFQ
-260 TTERWDDKTTA
+260 TAERWNDKETA
-271 ESLYQQ
+271 ESIYQQ
-277 LKGYKSVVI
+277 LKGNKSVVI
-286 SKVECKEKTEE
+286 SKVECKDKTEE

-313 KYGFTAEQ
+313 KYGFTADQ

-327 KLYEAKVITYPRTS
+327 KLYEAKAITYPRTS

-354 KLLRTFQDN
+354 KLLRTLQDN

-373 CKPNTHSVDASKV
+373 RKPNARSVDASKV

-396 EKLEHPSNDDK
+396 EKFEHPSNDDK

-421 SDKCEKQQTTITV
+421 SEKCEKQQTTVTV
-434 EVDGVQFVTKGTVIK
+434 EVEGVPFTVKGTVIK
-449 KAGWRFIQNEENDN
+449 KAGWRFIQNEDTDN

-474 LVVSGWGLAEGKT
+474 LAVSGWGLAEGKT
-487 KPIPIHTEAT
+487 KPVPIHTEAT
-497 LLSEMESCGKGID
+497 LLSEMESCGKCID
-510 DEELAQAIKECGIG
+510 DEELAQAIKDCGIG

-570 AMTGQWEKVLSRI
+570 AMTGRWEQTLARI
-583 ERGEYNAN
+583 EQGEYGAN

-598 DYTGSIVQELL
+598 DYTAGIVQELL
-609 SLEDKFEYSGI
+609 SLEDKFEHSGI

-640 CDNPACDCNVFR
+640 CDNPACDCHVFR

-663 LKALLK
+663 LKALLTDY
-669 EGKTGIIKG
+669 KTGIIKG
-678 FKSNQGNSFDAI
+678 FKSKQGNSFDAI
-690 VKLNPETFQTEFS
+690 VRLNSETFHTEFE
-703 FPERKKYVKKP
+703 FPERKSQPKKGKT
-714 LSRK
+714 RK